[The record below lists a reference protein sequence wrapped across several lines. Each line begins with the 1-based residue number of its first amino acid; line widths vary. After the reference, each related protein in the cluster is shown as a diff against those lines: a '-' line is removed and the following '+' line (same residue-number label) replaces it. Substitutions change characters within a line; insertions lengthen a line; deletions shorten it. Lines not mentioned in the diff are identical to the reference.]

1 MITENLWTVSRHV
14 STKSWPRHSTARDTQ
29 KIARYVYM
37 HISCIYIYTKPER
50 YLFNKRPHDF
60 GGIHLS
66 VVHVHP
72 LPSKIISTKKLPLPK
87 KTTSQNPP
95 LPKKQKQIKKNK
107 IPKSLGQKIPSQKK
121 SVGPKNPF
129 PKSKKKNV
137 SWAIQET
144 LMTGVS
150 TSLSV
155 GSAVLTAVFFR
166 WETTPSSTIPTC
178 CKLQPNLLVTR
189 KTWHILGPLLKVKLL
204 VGYM

>member
-72 LPSKIISTKKLPLPK
+72 LPAKIISTKKLPLPK

-129 PKSKKKNV
+129 PKSKKKRLLGHPRNSHDWCFHEPV
-137 SWAIQET
+137 SWKCRFD
-144 LMTGVS
+144 S
-150 TSLSV
+150 C
-155 GSAVLTAVFFR
+155 FFSMGNDAKFHH
-166 WETTPSSTIPTC
+166 TYL
-178 CKLQPNLLVTR
+178 LQVAT
-189 KTWHILGPLLKVKLL
+189 
-204 VGYM
+204 